1 MGDFNIDL
9 LKYNYC
15 NFSTEFFNQF
25 SSSGYM
31 PLITKPTRIT
41 KSTAT
46 LIDIFTNNLSK
57 MEHLNGILL
66 NDISDHFPIFTVTE
80 HELQDCPKTPK
91 IDDCTTQIITKE
103 SLEAFCCEIE
113 NCNWQST
120 LSKNDPTE
128 SYTAFFKDFFELY
141 DKFFPMKKYKRSNN
155 LWISKG
161 LKKSSKTKEVLFRK
175 FIKNPSEKN
184 ERDYKIYQNKLNHL
198 TRLAKKNYYSKRLDQ
213 AGNDIKSTWN
223 TINELL
229 GRVKSKSRLPVS
241 FLNNNNEEVCDSKLI
256 ANDFNDY
263 FVNIG
268 PNLAKKFNQG
278 SDGFYKFLKGSYD
291 DSMFLYDASH
301 DEVHKVIDKMASKSS
316 CGIDEISCKVIKCVA
331 PYISV
336 PLSYIFNLTF
346 ATGKIPDD
354 LKVALVTPV
363 YKESEENIYSNYRPN
378 SVLPCFS
385 KILEKLMYKRFID
398 YIHKNRILTDCQYGF
413 RSNISTNHAIIELV
427 NKNNHNKS
435 H

>member
-1 MGDFNIDL
+1 M
-9 LKYNYC
+9 
-15 NFSTEFFNQF
+15 
-25 SSSGYM
+25 
-31 PLITKPTRIT
+31 
-41 KSTAT
+41 A
-46 LIDIFTNNLSK
+46 
-57 MEHLNGILL
+57 LL
-66 NDISDHFPIFTVTE
+66 NDTSDHFPIFTITE
-80 HELQDCPKTPK
+80 HELQNCTKPPK
-91 IDDCTTQIITKE
+91 IDDCTTRIITNK

-113 NCNWQST
+113 KCDWQST
-120 LSKNDPTE
+120 LTKNDPTE

-161 LKKSSKTKEVLFRK
+161 LKKSSKTKEVLYRK

-268 PNLAKKFNQG
+268 PNLAKN
-278 SDGFYKFLKGSYD
+278 L
-291 DSMFLYDASH
+291 
-301 DEVHKVIDKMASKSS
+301 
-316 CGIDEISCKVIKCVA
+316 IKAVM
-331 PYISV
+331 
-336 PLSYIFNLTF
+336 
-346 ATGKIPDD
+346 D
-354 LKVALVTPV
+354 
-363 YKESEENIYSNYRPN
+363 
-378 SVLPCFS
+378 
-385 KILEKLMYKRFID
+385 FI
-398 YIHKNRILTDCQYGF
+398 NF
-413 RSNISTNHAIIELV
+413 
-427 NKNNHNKS
+427 
-435 H
+435 